1 MHTVEPR
8 YAADHLPA
16 LLEAVKKGAEILV
29 VDKGRPVARMV
40 PAREGDEDWDD
51 AHVPW
56 EEVEQAFHGD

>member
-8 YAADHLPA
+8 YAADHFHA

-29 VDKGRPVARMV
+29 VDNGRPVARIV
-40 PAREGDEDWDD
+40 PVREGDEDWDD
-51 AHVPW
+51 ANVPR